1 MTAAAGQKSD
11 HQLYEV
17 IQQPSARGD
26 LKSDSPAFIGDLA
39 ALDFETEYRSL
50 KENPAASFYRPCLL
64 NSTNYKRAVG
74 YFRSSVYMVIGP
86 SIIEFARRGGK
97 ISLICSPELSLE
109 DIDGIAAG
117 YGKRSEMIEKFL
129 ISDIDRLLSES
140 DTSYATQVLATLIS
154 SGAMDIK
161 VALRADRKGMY
172 HEKIGVFLDGLGN
185 KVSFKGSAN
194 ESWSGWHSEGNF
206 ESIEVFCSWRDGLE
220 KERTRKHEDHF
231 DSLWSEKDSHI
242 EVFAFP
248 DGAAQHLKRA
258 ALKKGLDA
266 VETFHTEPREHRRSA
281 LPHQKNAL
289 DAWAA
294 RNFRGILE
302 HATGAG
308 KTFTAI
314 LAIREHAATGR
325 PSIVL
330 VPSQL
335 LLEQWAAELRT
346 EIPGAAL
353 MVAGGGHNQW
363 KQPKRLQGM
372 TIDDPLL
379 GGRIVLA
386 TMQTAATDTFRSQ
399 LVEGHHLL
407 IVVDEVHQIGS
418 PHNSRF
424 LGVDAGPRLGLS
436 ATPKRYGD
444 PDGTEKIIRYFE
456 GVVPPPITLN
466 DAIKAG
472 RLVEYEYYPHPINL
486 TATEADD
493 WRTVST
499 SIKQEMARLKEDEHG
514 KRALSERAK
523 MLLIKR
529 SRIAKKASK
538 KVDLARAVVR
548 DAFEEGQHWL
558 IYCEDADQ
566 LSQVVE
572 ALKADG
578 HAPIE
583 YHSSMQGDRDA
594 TMAWFRTFGGPLV
607 SIRCL
612 DEGVDI
618 PAVSHALILASS
630 QNPRQFIQR
639 RGRVLRKTP
648 GKHLAVIHDAI
659 VVPLSLEDEPDQ
671 TSLLKSELLR
681 SIEFAENA
689 INKMAAAELR
699 TISANL
705 GFDAADLHDVG
716 IEEEEDDG
724 E

>member
-1 MTAAAGQKSD
+1 MTPTIEKSIGRRLYGATRHGTVDAGSIYKT
-11 HQLYEV
+11 
-17 IQQPSARGD
+17 PG
-26 LKSDSPAFIGDLA
+26 FMGDLA
-39 ALDFETEYRSL
+39 EFDFETEYRSI
-50 KENPAASFYRPCLL
+50 KESPATSFYRPCLL

-74 YFRSSVYMVIGP
+74 YFRSSVYLVIGP
-86 SIIEFARRGGK
+86 SVIEFARRGGK
-97 ISLICSPELSLE
+97 ISLICSPELSQE

-117 YGKRSEMIEKFL
+117 YGKRSAIIEKRL
-129 ISDIDRLLSES
+129 IADIDRLLADG
-140 DTSYATQVLATLIS
+140 DTSYPTQVLATLIS
-154 SGAMDIK
+154 SGALDIK
-161 VALRADRKGMY
+161 VALRADRKGLY

-185 KVSFKGSAN
+185 RVSFKGSAN

-206 ESIEVFCSWRDGLE
+206 ESIEVFCSWRGGLE
-220 KERTRKHEDHF
+220 MERIRKHEGHF
-231 DSLWSEKDSHI
+231 DALWSEKDTDV

-248 DGAAQHLKRA
+248 DSAIRHLKRA
-258 ALKKGLDA
+258 ALSGGLDA
-266 VETFHTEPREHRRSA
+266 VETFPIEPCEHKRSA
-281 LPHQKNAL
+281 LPHQTTAL

-294 RNFRGILE
+294 KNHRGILE

-314 LAIREHAATGR
+314 LAIREHTDKGR
-325 PSIVL
+325 PCIVL
-330 VPSQL
+330 VPSRL
-335 LLEQWAAELRT
+335 LLEQWADELRS
-346 EIPGAAL
+346 ELPRAAL
-353 MVAGGGHNQW
+353 LVAGGGHNRWRQS
-363 KQPKRLQGM
+363 KRLQGM
-372 TIDDPLL
+372 TADDQSL

-386 TMQTAATDTFRSQ
+386 TMQTAATDDFRSQ

-407 IVVDEVHQIGS
+407 AVVDEVHQIGS
-418 PHNSRF
+418 PHNSHF
-424 LGVDAGPRLGLS
+424 LGVDAGLRLGLS

-444 PDGTEKIIRYFE
+444 PDGTERIMRYFE
-456 GVVPPPITLN
+456 GVVPPPITLI

-486 TATEADD
+486 TATEAND
-493 WRTVST
+493 WRTIST
-499 SIKQEMARLKEDEHG
+499 SIKHEMAKLKEDEHG
-514 KRALSERAK
+514 KRTLSERAK

-538 KVDLARAVVR
+538 KVDLAREIVR
-548 DAFEEGQHWL
+548 DSYEEGQHWL

-566 LSQVVE
+566 LSQVMQV
-572 ALKADG
+572 LKADG
-578 HAPIE
+578 HSPTE

-594 TMAWFRTFGGPLV
+594 AMAWFRTFGGPLV

-681 SIEFAENA
+681 SIEFADNA
-689 INKMAAAELR
+689 VNKMAAAELR
-699 TISANL
+699 NISANL
-705 GFDAADLHDVG
+705 GFDTAALSDVG
-716 IEEEEDDG
+716 IEDEDDDG

>member
-1 MTAAAGQKSD
+1 MPAASERNVGQG
-11 HQLYEV
+11 LYEQNRR
-17 IQQPSARGD
+17 IGSNAD
-26 LKSDSPAFIGDLA
+26 FPAETHKFVGDLA
-39 ALDFETEYRSL
+39 QFDFETEYRSL
-50 KENPAASFYRPCLL
+50 KENPAAAFYRPCLL
-64 NSTNYKRAVG
+64 NSTLYKRAVG

-86 SIIEFARRGGK
+86 SVIEFARRGGK
-97 ISLICSPELSLE
+97 ISLICSPELSSE

-117 YGKRSEMIEKFL
+117 YGKRSEMVQKSL
-129 ISDIDRLLSES
+129 VADIDRLLAES
-140 DTSYATQVLATLIS
+140 DTSYPTQVLATLIS
-154 SGAMDIK
+154 SGALDIK
-161 VALRADRKGMY
+161 VALRADRKGIY

-206 ESIEVFCSWRDGLE
+206 ESIEVFCSWRGGLE
-220 KERTRKHEDHF
+220 KERIRKHENHF
-231 DSLWSEKDSHI
+231 DALWSEKDTDV

-248 DGAAQHLKRA
+248 DGAVRHLKRA
-258 ALKKGLDA
+258 ALKGGLDA
-266 VETFHTEPREHRRSA
+266 VETLPTEPRENTRSA
-281 LPHQKNAL
+281 LPHQKTAL

-294 RNFRGILE
+294 KDHRGILE

-314 LAIREHAATGR
+314 LAIREHTDTGR
-325 PSIVL
+325 PCIVL
-330 VPSQL
+330 VPSRL
-335 LLEQWAAELRT
+335 LLEQWADELRS
-346 EIPGAAL
+346 EIPKAAL
-353 MVAGGGHNQW
+353 LVAGGGHNRW
-363 KQPKRLQGM
+363 KQSKRLQGM
-372 TIDDPLL
+372 TADDPSL
-379 GGRIVLA
+379 GGRIILA
-386 TMQTAATDTFRSQ
+386 TMQTAATDAFRSQ
-399 LVEGHHLL
+399 LVEGRHLL
-407 IVVDEVHQIGS
+407 VVVDEVHQIGS

-424 LGVDAGPRLGLS
+424 LGVYAGRRLGLS

-444 PDGTEKIIRYFE
+444 PDGTEKIMRYFE
-456 GVVPPPITLN
+456 GVVPPPITLI

-493 WRTVST
+493 WRTIST
-499 SIKQEMARLKEDEHG
+499 SIKHEMARLKEDEHG

-538 KVDLARAVVR
+538 KVDLARKVVR
-548 DAFEEGQHWL
+548 EAYEEGQHWL
-558 IYCEDADQ
+558 IYCENSDQ
-566 LSQVVE
+566 LSQVME
-572 ALKADG
+572 ILKADG
-578 HAPIE
+578 HAPTE

-681 SIEFAENA
+681 SIEFADNA
-689 INKMAAAELR
+689 VNKMAAAELR
-699 TISANL
+699 NISANL
-705 GFDAADLHDVG
+705 GFDTADLGDVG
-716 IEEEEDDG
+716 IEDEEDDG